1 MSHSVLALKSAEET
15 RNTFELQKVADSS
28 LDVNVTEAGDVT
40 RGGKLTQHDEA
51 FEILASTQGVRYVT
65 EDENARILKKIDWHV
80 MPVIVVIYFLQ
91 LLDKQTLAFSSVFGL
106 STDTGL
112 VGNQYSLLGSM
123 VYVAQLVLQPFSAY
137 FLVKIRLSIYVPIIV
152 TCWGA
157 TLAIMASATNFKGL
171 LVARFFLGV
180 FEASITPAVV
190 LIVQMWYRRREQGYR
205 MAVWYSTYGLVNV
218 FGSLIMFGLG
228 HIRSNELHTYQIV
241 FLLLGTVTFLVGLIS
256 FFLFP
261 DNPVKSNFLSPEEKV
276 VAVERLRANQQG
288 VETKVFKIY
297 QVLEMISDP
306 KSWCWMIL
314 SMLIAIPAAGMI
326 IFGPLILRGFGFNRF
341 NVMLVNIPF
350 GVLQILWVFLAV
362 WASKRFNA
370 KSIIILIA
378 LVPSIIGTVL
388 LLQTGRQPE
397 DQATLLVA
405 FYLLSFTTAIGPVLS
420 SWQASNVAGHTKKAT
435 TVTFMSVGGLIG
447 DIIGPLLFAPKDR
460 PYYRGGLTA
469 MLICMIVA
477 VCFVFVVI
485 VYLRYSNKRNER
497 RRVVAGKKAKIQ
509 DYSMLTMREVQVA
522 RAKENAEKGGVSN
535 IQNIGTHAFDDLTD
549 LQNDEF
555 IYVY

>member
-1 MSHSVLALKSAEET
+1 MLASNSAEET
-15 RNTFELQKVADSS
+15 KNIVGLQKVADSS
-28 LDVNVTEAGDVT
+28 LEVNVTEVDDVT
-40 RGGKLTQHDEA
+40 QGGKSTRHDEA

-65 EDENARILKKIDWHV
+65 EDENARILKKIDWHI

-106 STDTGL
+106 SIDARL
-112 VGNQYSLLGSM
+112 VGDQYSLLGSM
-123 VYVAQLVLQPFSAY
+123 VYVAQLVLQPLSAY
-137 FLVKIRLSIYVPIIV
+137 FLVKLRLPIYVPIIV

-157 TLAIMASATNFKGL
+157 TLAIMASATNFQGL
-171 LVARFFLGV
+171 LVARFFLGI

-190 LIVQMWYRRREQGYR
+190 LVVQMWYRLREQGYR
-205 MAVWYSTYGLVNV
+205 MAAWCSCYGFVNV
-218 FGSLIMFGLG
+218 FGSLVMFGLG
-228 HIRSNELHTYQIV
+228 HVRSNVLYPYQVV
-241 FLLLGTVTFLVGLIS
+241 FLLLGIVTFLVGLIS

-261 DNPVKSNFLSPEEKV
+261 DNPVKSDFLSPEEKL

-288 VETKVFKIY
+288 VETKVFKMY
-297 QVLEMISDP
+297 QVWEMILDP

-314 SMLIAIPAAGMI
+314 ALLNAIPAAGMI
-326 IFGPLILRGFGFNRF
+326 IFGPLILRGFGFDRF

-362 WASKRFNA
+362 WASERFNV
-370 KSIIILIA
+370 KSIIILIG
-378 LVPSIIGTVL
+378 LIPSIVGTVL
-388 LLQTGRQPE
+388 LLQTGRQPG
-397 DQATLLVA
+397 DQPTLLVA
-405 FYLLSFTTAIGPVLS
+405 FYLLSFTTAIGPVLY
-420 SWQASNVAGHTKKAT
+420 SWQASNVAGHTKKTT
-435 TVTFMSVGGLIG
+435 TVTFMTVGGLIG
-447 DIIGPLLFAPKDR
+447 DIIGPLLFAPKDK

-469 MLICMIVA
+469 MLICLIVA

-485 VYLRYSNKRNER
+485 VYLHYSNKRNER

-522 RAKENAEKGGVSN
+522 RAKEVGEKGGVSN

-549 LQNDEF
+549 LQNNEF